1 MEPCLKPFYDGCVD
15 NRNNWQSLADKN
27 NEEAMNES
35 RETSFSGDK
44 NEANNNTRNSA
55 AQKVDKLITSE
66 RKISETKDSTSEA
79 NNKNNRD
86 KKSKTCCIL

>member
-1 MEPCLKPFYDGCVD
+1 MKIPIVSFYLV
-15 NRNNWQSLADKN
+15 
-27 NEEAMNES
+27 AMNES

-55 AQKVDKLITSE
+55 PQKVDKLITSE